1 MKKRDCEKLSS
12 WSRRGRD
19 LTGFLEKKFIVSLAL
34 AEKLGEE
41 REQLAA
47 AAPLA
52 VSGQGRPRGRA
63 AQAQLRGGVGAQ
75 YK

>member
-52 VSGQGRPRGRA
+52 VSGQ
-63 AQAQLRGGVGAQ
+63 
-75 YK
+75 